1 MGIEEIILVGVAA
14 AALAFI
20 LTRLHLARWEAVL
33 IAVGGAAAYLAL
45 RATIMDHRQ
54 AFTSVVF
61 LVAYALIALERL
73 HKTTV
78 AVAGAVVMLLTGL
91 VSQQEA
97 LHGHG
102 EIGGVDWNTIFLLI
116 GMMIIVNIMRQTG
129 VFEWVAIKS
138 AKLGR
143 GHPVAIMI
151 LLSVATALLSAVLD
165 NVTTVLLTVPA
176 ALLVCE
182 ALSINPVPMLM
193 FIILSSNIG
202 GTATL
207 IGDPPNIIIGSAA
220 HLTFLDFL
228 RVDLPAVVLAMVAF
242 ALTVKL
248 VMGKH
253 LHVTEEHRRLVAQF
267 NESEAITDRKLLRR
281 SLLVFGLTLV
291 GFCLHSVLHLEMA
304 TIAMTGAAL
313 MLIFYR
319 EGPEEA
325 LRDVEWPTIFFFIG
339 LFIMV
344 SALVKA
350 GIVTLLGTAVLNL
363 TAGNLAVMTL
373 FVLWFSALASGL
385 IGNVPFTATMTA
397 LLHSMAASLHPEAT
411 DFAVAA
417 HAPNVYPLWWAL
429 SLGACLGGNFTL
441 VGAAANLVGAGISAR
456 AGHPISFAR
465 FMRYGVPI
473 TLQGLLIS
481 SLWLWLLFLR

>member
-1 MGIEEIILVGVAA
+1 M
-14 AALAFI
+14 
-20 LTRLHLARWEAVL
+20 T
-33 IAVGGAAAYLAL
+33 
-45 RATIMDHRQ
+45 ATI
-54 AFTSVVF
+54 
-61 LVAYALIALERL
+61 
-73 HKTTV
+73 
-78 AVAGAVVMLLTGL
+78 
-91 VSQQEA
+91 
-97 LHGHG
+97 
-102 EIGGVDWNTIFLLI
+102 
-116 GMMIIVNIMRQTG
+116 
-129 VFEWVAIKS
+129 
-138 AKLGR
+138 
-143 GHPVAIMI
+143 
-151 LLSVATALLSAVLD
+151 
-165 NVTTVLLTVPA
+165 
-176 ALLVCE
+176 
-182 ALSINPVPMLM
+182 
-193 FIILSSNIG
+193 
-202 GTATL
+202 
-207 IGDPPNIIIGSAA
+207 
-220 HLTFLDFL
+220 
-228 RVDLPAVVLAMVAF
+228 
-242 ALTVKL
+242 
-248 VMGKH
+248 
-253 LHVTEEHRRLVAQF
+253 
-267 NESEAITDRKLLRR
+267 
-281 SLLVFGLTLV
+281 
-291 GFCLHSVLHLEMA
+291 A